1 MKQNSLFNT
10 SCLDPE
16 YMKRTYKNA
25 VLSEL
30 LRTNELK
37 TEILTERDISH
48 LPGIVQKYMY
58 YTGVVGREK
67 VVNFRAVFIGGIRGR
82 STEAFMKLRSVQY
95 NFMDHP
101 SRLFYIVASKMG
113 IPVKGVH
120 IYLNETAI
128 MKIKILG
135 LFTVV
140 DAKGKEMNQGE
151 TVTVLNDMCVM
162 APASL
167 TDSRISWE
175 IIDELSVRA
184 RFTNGSISVS
194 ANLFFEADGKL
205 VNFISYDRYETTDGK
220 TYHNYP
226 WLTPISEY
234 KTIRGFRL
242 PSKAELIYRHPDE
255 ELCYG
260 KFELEDIEYN
270 CRVMK

>member
-1 MKQNSLFNT
+1 
-10 SCLDPE
+10 
-16 YMKRTYKNA
+16 MKRLYKKA
-25 VLSEL
+25 VREEL
-30 LRTNELK
+30 LRTKGFK
-37 TEILTERDISH
+37 TAILTESDISN
-48 LPGIVQKYMY
+48 LPDIVQKYLH
-58 YTGVVGREK
+58 YTGVPGKEK
-67 VVNFRAVFIGGIRGR
+67 VLNFRAVFKGGIRG
-82 STEAFMKLRSVQY
+82 SSAESFMNLRSVQY
-95 NFMDHP
+95 NFLDHP

-113 IPVKGVH
+113 IPALGAH

-135 LFTVV
+135 LFTAV

-184 RFTNGSISVS
+184 RFTNGTISVS
-194 ANLFFEADGKL
+194 AELFFEPDGKL

-220 TYHNYP
+220 SYLNYP

-255 ELCYG
+255 DLCYG

-270 CRVMK
+270 CRVLK